1 MVSPST
7 LSRQAL
13 LLILAGL
20 ALLMLITRFQPIDHF
35 LELPDASWAVF
46 FIAGFY
52 LVGMA
57 RWAFPLLIA
66 LTVAIDNVAI
76 QYMGVSNYCVTPAY
90 WFLVP
95 THAVMWLGG
104 YWLRGHCSQDWRGLL
119 SLAASAFIATTL
131 AYGISNGGFYWFGG
145 RYPEPNMAQYLERF
159 ALYYR
164 WFLLVP
170 CAYIGAAALL
180 HVGLHRAF
188 GAPVSESN
196 PESARK

>member
-1 MVSPST
+1 MHTSLMLPRQVS
-7 LSRQAL
+7 

-52 LVGMA
+52 LAGMA
-57 RWAFPLLIA
+57 RWAFPMLMA
-66 LTVAIDNVAI
+66 LSVAIDWVAI
-76 QYMGVSNYCVTPAY
+76 QYLSISNYCVTPAY

-104 YWLRGHCSQDWRGLL
+104 HWLRRRASQDARGLL
-119 SLAASAFIATTL
+119 SLAASGFIATTL

-145 RYPEPNMAQYLERF
+145 RYPEPNVAEYLDRF
-159 ALYYR
+159 AQYYR

-170 CAYIGAAALL
+170 CAYLGAAAVL
-180 HVGLHRAF
+180 HVSLQRAF
-188 GAPVSESN
+188 GADLDEPGK
-196 PESARK
+196 PSADQ